1 MYGYKDLDP
10 SQNVT
15 DPEHFPVLLITF
27 YPPPIGVDRATEH
40 IPFRFASGGG
50 RELHFLEDK
59 EIDLNELISGQPPK
73 IPMVSQI
80 SLSSD
85 CSPFSFAEQA
95 AKCLR
100 ILIHLK
106 ILYAEC
112 SAPVSYLEHFFHI
125 LFIFCQS
132 YSKNK
137 SYLIQ
142 ESQVNADSYRSGHC
156 VSLFLSVS
164 S

>member
-1 MYGYKDLDP
+1 MVYWHLETTDEKSRTVIRCTDTQIRIRLKMSRIRNTGFAVTYK
-10 SQNVT
+10 
-15 DPEHFPVLLITF
+15 LLS
-27 YPPPIGVDRATEH
+27 PWIGVDRATEH

-85 CSPFSFAEQA
+85 CSPFSFADQA
-95 AKCLR
+95 AKCLQ

-106 ILYAEC
+106 ILYAEL
-112 SAPVSYLEHFFHI
+112 SAAVLYLEHFFQI

-132 YSKNK
+132 Y
-137 SYLIQ
+137 
-142 ESQVNADSYRSGHC
+142 
-156 VSLFLSVS
+156 
-164 S
+164 